1 MSQEN
6 YVFVPS
12 TSPELKNI
20 ADCAVSNLIPE
31 KSKRQYDKCY
41 NDFKERCNKNN
52 VKTVSENVVLAY
64 LMEKSK
70 TVKSST
76 LWSTYSMLKLT
87 LNIRDGI
94 GVTKFLKLVP
104 FLKKSQ
110 LVIRRKSLRY
120 WHETRSICCIICPF
134 LGHFN
139 HGNIRSHAKRR
150 TNQNVYRWHQGWT
163 FCINSGRSWHK
174 NWRKTN
180 FYCHQSRICKIIP
193 QICSSCSLYLSRVKK
208 IL

>member
-1 MSQEN
+1 MSQKN
-6 YVFVPS
+6 YNVFVPS
-12 TSPELKNI
+12 TSP
-20 ADCAVSNLIPE
+20 DCAVSNLIPE

-41 NDFKERCNKNN
+41 NDFKEQCNKNN

-104 FLKKSQ
+104 FLKKSVGYQ
-110 LVIRRKSLRY
+110 
-120 WHETRSICCIICPF
+120 
-134 LGHFN
+134 
-139 HGNIRSHAKRR
+139 
-150 TNQNVYRWHQGWT
+150 
-163 FCINSGRSWHK
+163 
-174 NWRKTN
+174 
-180 FYCHQSRICKIIP
+180 
-193 QICSSCSLYLSRVKK
+193 VKK
-208 IL
+208 CKVLTRDQINLLYNLPFFFRSF

>member
-1 MSQEN
+1 LRKIGKMSQEN

-20 ADCAVSNLIPE
+20 AHCAVCNLIPE

-52 VKTVSENVVLAY
+52 VKMVSENVVLAY
-64 LMEKSK
+64 LMGKSK
-70 TVKSST
+70 TMKSST
-76 LWSTYSMLKLT
+76 LWSTYSMLKHT
-87 LNIRDGI
+87 LNIWDRI

-120 WHETRSICCIICPF
+120 
-134 LGHFN
+134 
-139 HGNIRSHAKRR
+139 
-150 TNQNVYRWHQGWT
+150 
-163 FCINSGRSWHK
+163 
-174 NWRKTN
+174 
-180 FYCHQSRICKIIP
+180 
-193 QICSSCSLYLSRVKK
+193 
-208 IL
+208 

>member
-6 YVFVPS
+6 YNVFVPS

-20 ADCAVSNLIPE
+20 ADCAVSNLIL
-31 KSKRQYDKCY
+31 KNYKRQYGKCY

-87 LNIRDGI
+87 LRT

-104 FLKKSQ
+104 FLKKSE
-110 LVIRRKSLRY
+110 LVIRGKSLRY
-120 WHETRSICCIICPF
+120 CHETRSICCMICPF

-139 HGNIRSHAKRR
+139 HVRLH
-150 TNQNVYRWHQGWT
+150 
-163 FCINSGRSWHK
+163 
-174 NWRKTN
+174 RKYAALVPCTHPELKK
-180 FYCHQSRICKIIP
+180 YYKL
-193 QICSSCSLYLSRVKK
+193 CSVAFET
-208 IL
+208 

>member
-1 MSQEN
+1 
-6 YVFVPS
+6 
-12 TSPELKNI
+12 ELKNI

-31 KSKRQYDKCY
+31 KSKRRYDKCY

-94 GVTKFLKLVP
+94 GSVGYQA
-104 FLKKSQ
+104 KKSKV
-110 LVIRRKSLRY
+110 L
-120 WHETRSICCIICPF
+120 TREQINLLYNLPF
-134 LGHFN
+134 F
-139 HGNIRSHAKRR
+139 RS
-150 TNQNVYRWHQGWT
+150 
-163 FCINSGRSWHK
+163 F
-174 NWRKTN
+174 
-180 FYCHQSRICKIIP
+180 
-193 QICSSCSLYLSRVKK
+193 
-208 IL
+208 

>member
-1 MSQEN
+1 MSPCRYGNDINKTIHFEKN
-6 YVFVPS
+6 WKNVARNVFVPS

-20 ADCAVSNLIPE
+20 ADCAVTNLIPE
-31 KSKRQYDKCY
+31 KSKRQYDRCY

-52 VKTVSENVVLAY
+52 VKTVSENVVLTY

-94 GVTKFLKLVP
+94 GVAKFLKLVP

-120 WHETRSICCIICPF
+120 
-134 LGHFN
+134 
-139 HGNIRSHAKRR
+139 
-150 TNQNVYRWHQGWT
+150 
-163 FCINSGRSWHK
+163 
-174 NWRKTN
+174 
-180 FYCHQSRICKIIP
+180 
-193 QICSSCSLYLSRVKK
+193 
-208 IL
+208 

>member
-1 MSQEN
+1 MSLEN
-6 YVFVPS
+6 YNVFVPS
-12 TSPELKNI
+12 ISP
-20 ADCAVSNLIPE
+20 DCAVSNLIPE
-31 KSKRQYDKCY
+31 KSKRQYDMCY

-104 FLKKSQ
+104 FLKKSVGYQ
-110 LVIRRKSLRY
+110 
-120 WHETRSICCIICPF
+120 
-134 LGHFN
+134 
-139 HGNIRSHAKRR
+139 
-150 TNQNVYRWHQGWT
+150 
-163 FCINSGRSWHK
+163 
-174 NWRKTN
+174 
-180 FYCHQSRICKIIP
+180 
-193 QICSSCSLYLSRVKK
+193 VKK
-208 IL
+208 LKIHYKLCSVAFET

>member
-1 MSQEN
+1 MSPCRYGNDILRKIGKMSQEN
-6 YVFVPS
+6 YNVFVPS

-41 NDFKERCNKNN
+41 NDFKERCNENN

-87 LNIRDGI
+87 LNIRDGT
-94 GVTKFLKLVP
+94 GVTKFLKLIP

-120 WHETRSICCIICPF
+120 
-134 LGHFN
+134 
-139 HGNIRSHAKRR
+139 
-150 TNQNVYRWHQGWT
+150 
-163 FCINSGRSWHK
+163 
-174 NWRKTN
+174 
-180 FYCHQSRICKIIP
+180 
-193 QICSSCSLYLSRVKK
+193 
-208 IL
+208 

>member
-6 YVFVPS
+6 YNVFVLYFPGVK
-12 TSPELKNI
+12 KNI

-41 NDFKERCNKNN
+41 NDFKEWCNKNN

-94 GVTKFLKLVP
+94 DVRKFLKLVP
-104 FLKKSQ
+104 FLKK
-110 LVIRRKSLRY
+110 KSVGYQAKKSKVL
-120 WHETRSICCIICPF
+120 TRDQINLF
-134 LGHFN
+134 LEKASDEN
-139 HGNIRSHAKRR
+139 YLLWKVNIK
-150 TNQNVYRWHQGWT
+150 
-163 FCINSGRSWHK
+163 FCYDK
-174 NWRKTN
+174 
-180 FYCHQSRICKIIP
+180 
-193 QICSSCSLYLSRVKK
+193 LYNLPLFTSF
-208 IL
+208 

>member
-6 YVFVPS
+6 YNVFVPS

-31 KSKRQYDKCY
+31 KAKRQYDKCY

-76 LWSTYSMLKLT
+76 LYSMLKLT

-94 GVTKFLKLVP
+94 VVTKFLKLVP

-110 LVIRRKSLRY
+110 LVIR
-120 WHETRSICCIICPF
+120 
-134 LGHFN
+134 
-139 HGNIRSHAKRR
+139 
-150 TNQNVYRWHQGWT
+150 
-163 FCINSGRSWHK
+163 
-174 NWRKTN
+174 
-180 FYCHQSRICKIIP
+180 
-193 QICSSCSLYLSRVKK
+193 
-208 IL
+208 

>member
-6 YVFVPS
+6 YNVFVPS

-52 VKTVSENVVLAY
+52 VKTVSKNVVLAY

-70 TVKSST
+70 TAKSST
-76 LWSTYSMLKLT
+76 LWSTYSILKLT
-87 LNIRDGI
+87 LNLRDGI

-110 LVIRRKSLRY
+110 LVIRRKSLRPDQ
-120 WHETRSICCIICPF
+120 INLF
-134 LGHFN
+134 LEKASDEN
-139 HGNIRSHAKRR
+139 Y
-150 TNQNVYRWHQGWT
+150 V
-163 FCINSGRSWHK
+163 
-174 NWRKTN
+174 
-180 FYCHQSRICKIIP
+180 
-193 QICSSCSLYLSRVKK
+193 L
-208 IL
+208 

>member
-6 YVFVPS
+6 YNVFVPS

-70 TVKSST
+70 TVNSST
-76 LWSTYSMLKLT
+76 LWSTYSMLKFT
-87 LNIRDGI
+87 LNIRDGT

-104 FLKKSQ
+104 FLKKVGYQ
-110 LVIRRKSLRY
+110 AKKSKVL
-120 WHETRSICCIICPF
+120 TRDQIDLLYNLPF
-134 LGHFN
+134 F
-139 HGNIRSHAKRR
+139 RS
-150 TNQNVYRWHQGWT
+150 
-163 FCINSGRSWHK
+163 F
-174 NWRKTN
+174 
-180 FYCHQSRICKIIP
+180 
-193 QICSSCSLYLSRVKK
+193 
-208 IL
+208 

>member
-1 MSQEN
+1 METTKIKQFILRKIGKMSQEN
-6 YVFVPS
+6 YNVFVPS

-104 FLKKSQ
+104 FLKK
-110 LVIRRKSLRY
+110 KSVGY
-120 WHETRSICCIICPF
+120 
-134 LGHFN
+134 
-139 HGNIRSHAKRR
+139 
-150 TNQNVYRWHQGWT
+150 Q
-163 FCINSGRSWHK
+163 
-174 NWRKTN
+174 
-180 FYCHQSRICKIIP
+180 
-193 QICSSCSLYLSRVKK
+193 VKK
-208 IL
+208 CKVLTRDQINLLYNLPFF

>member
-20 ADCAVSNLIPE
+20 ADFAVSNLIPE
-31 KSKRQYDKCY
+31 KSKR
-41 NDFKERCNKNN
+41 CNKNN
-52 VKTVSENVVLAY
+52 VQTVPENVLAY

-94 GVTKFLKLVP
+94 GVTKFLKLVL

-120 WHETRSICCIICPF
+120 
-134 LGHFN
+134 
-139 HGNIRSHAKRR
+139 
-150 TNQNVYRWHQGWT
+150 
-163 FCINSGRSWHK
+163 
-174 NWRKTN
+174 
-180 FYCHQSRICKIIP
+180 
-193 QICSSCSLYLSRVKK
+193 
-208 IL
+208 